1 MALACLNA
9 WSMKLPPG
17 PPPADN
23 NNTMSTPSITK
34 AGRTAAADDQ
44 LTPSRKDTDAKNV
57 LLLGFDWGT
66 NTSCIQGTLPGSTE
80 LAVNELVPTVV
91 GYAKDGIVSDLLP
104 GNAKILFGQV
114 ALKHRLHLRL
124 VAPMAN
130 GVLKDMGPARD
141 FAHHLRSLIPNAA
154 GLEIRSVIGVP
165 ANANNA
171 AREGIRQTVA
181 GIFQRVILI
190 PEPFLAALG
199 YRGENQL
206 SSPGYVDPVRNSLFI
221 DIGAGT
227 TDVCLV
233 QGYYPTS
240 EDQISFAFA
249 GDKVDEL
256 IADGIKKTYPD
267 CELSILKIREIK
279 EKHSFVGQ
287 ATQPI
292 LVSVVVG
299 GKPRKLDLTEQIGSA
314 CNALLT
320 QIFEA
325 VKALIP
331 KVSSDSVSELLQN
344 IIITGGGSRIK
355 GLDTELQR
363 LLAEEG
369 FDQPVVKTVGEN
381 YKQYVAKGA
390 LKAAQQARE
399 DQWQQLLS

>member
-1 MALACLNA
+1 MSN
-9 WSMKLPPG
+9 SSNSSKTG
-17 PPPADN
+17 RPAA
-23 NNTMSTPSITK
+23 TE
-34 AGRTAAADDQ
+34 DQ
-44 LTPSRKDTDAKNV
+44 QTPSRKDTDAKNV

-66 NTSCIQGTLPGSTE
+66 NTSCIQGALSGSTE
-80 LAVNELVPTVV
+80 LTVNELVPTVV

-104 GNAKILFGQV
+104 GNATILYGQQ
-114 ALKHRLHLRL
+114 ALKHRLHLKL

-141 FAHHLRSLIPNAA
+141 FARYLRTLIPNAA
-154 GLEIRSVIGVP
+154 ALEIKAVVGVP

-171 AREGIRQTVA
+171 ARESIRQAVS
-181 GIFQRVILI
+181 GIFQRVLLI

-199 YRGENQL
+199 YRGESQL
-206 SSPGYVDPVRNSLFI
+206 NTPGYVDPVRNSLFI

-267 CELSILKIREIK
+267 CDLSILKIRELK
-279 EKHSFVGQ
+279 EKFSYTGHAS
-287 ATQPI
+287 QP
-292 LVSVVVG
+292 VVVNVTVG
-299 GKPRKLDLTEQIGSA
+299 GKPRKLDLTEHIGQA
-314 CNALLT
+314 CNALLA
-320 QIFEA
+320 QIFDA

-331 KVSSDSVSELLQN
+331 KASSDSVSELLQN
-344 IIITGGGSRIK
+344 IIITGGGSRIR
-355 GLDTELQR
+355 GLDSELQR
-363 LLAEEG
+363 LLTEEG
-369 FDQPVVKTVGEN
+369 FDQPVVKSVGEN

-399 DQWQQLLS
+399 DQWQQLFV